1 LYWRKKVI
9 SEMPKNRVFRTSAC
23 RLCGD
28 RQICKRMHILNMG
41 IVDDTPSIKLIRVIA
56 FA

>member
-1 LYWRKKVI
+1 
-9 SEMPKNRVFRTSAC
+9 MPKNRVFRTSAC